1 LNFPA
6 WLLLVLPQSI
16 MGAAGAKSLV
26 VNFEGDDVNTAG
38 FFIKV
43 CAYLLS
49 ECSAQPQIFLLAANM
64 LVCAE

>member
-1 LNFPA
+1 
-6 WLLLVLPQSI
+6 